1 MTLLDEKEKLLLA
14 RARQEFT
21 PEKQQ
26 AHRVHAAVL
35 GSAALGGAA
44 LAQGLTSGS
53 EATIGAGVGPAGGA
67 GAAGAATGGKLAA
80 LSQAIGSLSVKAWLT
95 ALAVTTGVSAG
106 ASLWVLDA
114 SEPATS
120 AVAPKVR
127 PSGAPPAPAA
137 SPRAALPAATPSA
150 TPPPAPPSPAP
161 LPTEPSPAS
170 LPAGPQG
177 GTLEP
182 ALPEA
187 EAEGP
192 ASSIT
197 SPRRRPLGLGTE
209 LSSVRDADR
218 ALNTG
223 DPARALAILDELDR
237 SPGGA
242 LRQERAA
249 LRALAHC
256 QLETPSATDRARRF
270 LRAYPGSVYAQR
282 VRSACEP

>member
-197 SPRRRPLGLGTE
+197 SPRRRPSGLGTE